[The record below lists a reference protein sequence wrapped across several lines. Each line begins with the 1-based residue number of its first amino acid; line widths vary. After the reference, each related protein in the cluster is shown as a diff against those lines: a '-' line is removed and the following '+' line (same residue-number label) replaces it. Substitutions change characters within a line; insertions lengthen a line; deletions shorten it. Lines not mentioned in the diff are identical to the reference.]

1 MDKVSLILQAIN
13 PRRDNQRFIKF
24 VKVGVDGTQTLE
36 RKEPV
41 SGIPF
46 PDDLT
51 IVLMSTGKRL
61 ASCEDE
67 VDMRRETVG

>member
-24 VKVGVDGTQTLE
+24 VKVGVDGTQTLV

-61 ASCEDE
+61 ASSEDE
-67 VDMRRETVG
+67 IDLRRVTVG